1 MRLTI
6 DLPIAEM
13 PPESAY
19 CVQHVEAQLQSRE
32 QRVMLKRLLT
42 GMQNVGA
49 QMANKRPVARPGDVV
64 RFLLEQIA
72 GAIDDSDQD
81 MGRDE

>member
-1 MRLTI
+1 
-6 DLPIAEM
+6 
-13 PPESAY
+13 
-19 CVQHVEAQLQSRE
+19 
-32 QRVMLKRLLT
+32 MLNRLLT
-42 GMQNVGA
+42 GRQNVGP
-49 QMANKRPVARPGDVV
+49 QRANTRPVARPGDVV